1 MEDSV
6 CGSVQS
12 DCKCAL
18 CKDRKQGRSGQY
30 CAECRKDVEACW
42 KDAETNSWMDDFKN
56 MQGHGDTFKALM
68 EEYRLDCPKP
78 GRGKKRAQFSTNK
91 LPTRLRAG
99 QPLDSRP
106 RSPAEV
112 SH

>member
-6 CGSVQS
+6 CGGVQS
-12 DCKCAL
+12 DCKCGL
-18 CKDRKQGRSGQY
+18 CNKKRGRSGQY

-42 KDAETNSWMDDFKN
+42 KDAEKNSWMDDFKN
-56 MQGHGDTFKALM
+56 MQEHGDTFKALM
-68 EEYRLDCPKP
+68 KEYRLDCPKP
-78 GRGKKRAQFSTNK
+78 GRGKKRAQFSTDR
-91 LPTRLRAG
+91 LPTRLREG